1 MAQLNQAHNT
11 NMEMAEKKNHYVE
24 ALVDFIAG
32 VLGDIL
38 LSSSTVF
45 SVLVFL
51 VYFPQVIDGI
61 FKLLY
66 QYGKIL

>member
-45 SVLVFL
+45 SVL
-51 VYFPQVIDGI
+51 PQVIDGI
-61 FKLLY
+61 LKLLY